1 MPSMWIIA
9 FIKKDESLATNVK
22 YILDNPVRKGIVA
35 QWQEHPFTGSIGYKL
50 EDIVIGLI

>member
-1 MPSMWIIA
+1 MWIIA

-35 QWQEHPFTGSIGYKL
+35 QCQEHPFTGSIGYKL
-50 EDIVIGLI
+50 EDIVIGPA